1 MSMSRPGAVPKVPT
15 LPAGDEV
22 AAYSTYL
29 EAQKAVDYLSDNKFP
44 VENVT
49 IVGTDLRMVERVTGR
64 LTYGRVALA
73 GALSGAWFGFFV
85 GLLIT
90 LFAGEAGFQVMFA
103 GIALGA
109 GFGLLFS
116 VLSYAF
122 TGGRRDF
129 TSSSQIVAATYAI
142 LCGHDHASDARAL
155 LMRSPGGLGKSRG
168 AATVGVPAP
177 VTPPVSTAQM
187 PGAPGAQAV
196 GGQVPGAEPSQPA
209 AAPTRP
215 TDPRWV
221 TPSGEPRYGA
231 MRPAAGAGGA
241 GAGAGAGG
249 GAGGAA
255 PAETPSAAPAGT
267 PAAAPDA
274 PAAAADAP
282 AAAPT
287 DAPSDASQAES
298 PTPPD
303 QAASAADSQRQDE
316 SSDQD
321 DERTTRTTPRYTNPY
336 APPSDDQK

>member
-116 VLSYAF
+116 ILSYTF

-155 LMRSPGGLGKSRG
+155 LMRSPSGLGKSRG

-177 VTPPVSTAQM
+177 VAPPVSAAQL
-187 PGAPGAQAV
+187 PGAPGASGAPA
-196 GGQVPGAEPSQPA
+196 PGAEPTQPA

-231 MRPAAGAGGA
+231 MRPAAGAGA
-241 GAGAGAGG
+241 GAAA
-249 GAGGAA
+249 GAA
-255 PAETPSAAPAGT
+255 PAEAPSDAPAGT
-267 PAAAPDA
+267 PAATPDA
-274 PAAAADAP
+274 PAAAP
-282 AAAPT
+282 A
-287 DAPSDASQAES
+287 DAPSDASAQTGS

-303 QAASAADSQRQDE
+303 QAASASDARRQDE
-316 SSDQD
+316 SGDED

>member
-85 GLLIT
+85 GLLLT
-90 LFAGEAGFQVMFA
+90 LFSASSGFQVMLA

-116 VLSYAF
+116 ILSYAF

-142 LCGHDHASDARAL
+142 LCAHEHASDARAML
-155 LMRSPGGLGKSRG
+155 VQSPSGLGKARG
-168 AATVGVPAP
+168 AASVGVPA
-177 VTPPVSTAQM
+177 
-187 PGAPGAQAV
+187 
-196 GGQVPGAEPSQPA
+196 
-209 AAPTRP
+209 
-215 TDPRWV
+215 
-221 TPSGEPRYGA
+221 
-231 MRPAAGAGGA
+231 
-241 GAGAGAGG
+241 
-249 GAGGAA
+249 
-255 PAETPSAAPAGT
+255 
-267 PAAAPDA
+267 A
-274 PAAAADAP
+274 PAAP
-282 AAAPT
+282 G
-287 DAPSDASQAES
+287 
-298 PTPPD
+298 
-303 QAASAADSQRQDE
+303 
-316 SSDQD
+316 
-321 DERTTRTTPRYTNPY
+321 
-336 APPSDDQK
+336 

>member
-177 VTPPVSTAQM
+177 VTPPVSSAQM
-187 PGAPGAQAV
+187 PGAPGAPGAEAV
-196 GGQVPGAEPSQPA
+196 GGQVPGAEPA

-231 MRPAAGAGGA
+231 MRPGA
-241 GAGAGAGG
+241 GAGAA
-249 GAGGAA
+249 GAA
-255 PAETPSAAPAGT
+255 SDET
-267 PAAAPDA
+267 PAAAPAVPPAATTDA
-274 PAAAADAP
+274 PAAVPSDAPADAP
-282 AAAPT
+282 T
-287 DAPSDASQAES
+287 QTES

-303 QAASAADSQRQDE
+303 QAASASDGQRQDE
-316 SSDQD
+316 PGDD

>member
-85 GLLIT
+85 GLLLT
-90 LFAGEAGFQVMFA
+90 LFAGSSGFQVMFA

-116 VLSYAF
+116 ILSYSF

-142 LCGHDHASDARAL
+142 LCGHEHASDARAL
-155 LMRSPGGLGKSRG
+155 LVQSPGGLGKARG
-168 AATVGVPAP
+168 AASVGVPAP
-177 VTPPVSTAQM
+177 AAPAPAAPAGQ
-187 PGAPGAQAV
+187 APGVAPTA
-196 GGQVPGAEPSQPA
+196 PA
-209 AAPTRP
+209 APATPRTP
-215 TDPRWV
+215 DPRWV

-231 MRPAAGAGGA
+231 MRPGAAGAAGAGAGGA
-241 GAGAGAGG
+241 GAPTPADAPVPPSDDPSDPP
-249 GAGGAA
+249 AE
-255 PAETPSAAPAGT
+255 PAETGEPD
-267 PAAAPDA
+267 DA
-274 PAAAADAP
+274 P
-282 AAAPT
+282 T
-287 DAPSDASQAES
+287 S
-298 PTPPD
+298 
-303 QAASAADSQRQDE
+303 
-316 SSDQD
+316 
-321 DERTTRTTPRYTNPY
+321 RTTPHQGNPY
-336 APPSDDQK
+336 APPTDDQK

>member
-1 MSMSRPGAVPKVPT
+1 MTMSRPGAVPKVPT

-85 GLLIT
+85 GLLLT
-90 LFAGEAGFQVMFA
+90 LFSASSGFQVMLA

-116 VLSYAF
+116 ILSYAF

-142 LCGHDHASDARAL
+142 LCAHEHAGDARAML
-155 LMRSPGGLGKSRG
+155 VQSPSGLGKARG
-168 AATVGVPAP
+168 AASVGVPA
-177 VTPPVSTAQM
+177 TPAQPAAPTAQ
-187 PGAPGAQAV
+187 A
-196 GGQVPGAEPSQPA
+196 PA
-209 AAPTRP
+209 AAPTAPAAPRTP
-215 TDPRWV
+215 DPRWV

-231 MRPAAGAGGA
+231 MRPGA
-241 GAGAGAGG
+241 GAGAGAG
-249 GAGGAA
+249 AAA
-255 PAETPSAAPAGT
+255 PADAPVPPS
-267 PAAAPDA
+267 DA
-274 PAAAADAP
+274 PAAPGAEGAPAQPPVPPSDNPSDPPADAE
-282 AAAPT
+282 
-287 DAPSDASQAES
+287 DAPKPHQG
-298 PTPPD
+298 
-303 QAASAADSQRQDE
+303 
-316 SSDQD
+316 
-321 DERTTRTTPRYTNPY
+321 NPY

>member
-116 VLSYAF
+116 ILSYTF

-168 AATVGVPAP
+168 NATVGVPAP
-177 VTPPVSTAQM
+177 VAPPTV
-187 PGAPGAQAV
+187 
-196 GGQVPGAEPSQPA
+196 QVPGAQTPGVQAPGAEAPQPT
-209 AAPTRP
+209 APPARP

-231 MRPAAGAGGA
+231 MRPDAGAAGT
-241 GAGAGAGG
+241 
-249 GAGGAA
+249 GAA
-255 PAETPSAAPAGT
+255 PAGPPSGT
-267 PAAAPDA
+267 PAPT
-274 PAAAADAP
+274 AADAP
-282 AAAPT
+282 AAAPSDAPA
-287 DAPSDASQAES
+287 DAPSDTSAQTESQ
-298 PTPPD
+298 TPPHR
-303 QAASAADSQRQDE
+303 AASASDSQRQDE
-316 SSDQD
+316 SGDED

>member
-85 GLLIT
+85 GLLLT
-90 LFAGEAGFQVMFA
+90 LFAGSSGLQVMFA

-116 VLSYAF
+116 VLSYSF

-142 LCGHDHASDARAL
+142 LCVPEHASDARAL
-155 LMRSPGGLGKSRG
+155 LVQSPGGLGKSRG
-168 AATVGVPAP
+168 AASAGSAP
-177 VTPPVSTAQM
+177 VYGSRPP
-187 PGAPGAQAV
+187 
-196 GGQVPGAEPSQPA
+196 
-209 AAPTRP
+209 
-215 TDPRWV
+215 
-221 TPSGEPRYGA
+221 
-231 MRPAAGAGGA
+231 AGG
-241 GAGAGAGG
+241 
-249 GAGGAA
+249 
-255 PAETPSAAPAGT
+255 PP
-267 PAAAPDA
+267 A
-274 PAAAADAP
+274 PAA
-282 AAAPT
+282 
-287 DAPSDASQAES
+287 
-298 PTPPD
+298 
-303 QAASAADSQRQDE
+303 
-316 SSDQD
+316 
-321 DERTTRTTPRYTNPY
+321 
-336 APPSDDQK
+336 

>member
-1 MSMSRPGAVPKVPT
+1 MSMSRPGVVPKVPT

-22 AAYSTYL
+22 AAYATYL

-142 LCGHDHASDARAL
+142 LCVQDHAGDARAL
-155 LMRSPGGLGKSRG
+155 LIRSPGGLGKSRG
-168 AATVGVPAP
+168 TATASVPA
-177 VTPPVSTAQM
+177 SA
-187 PGAPGAQAV
+187 A
-196 GGQVPGAEPSQPA
+196 PA
-209 AAPTRP
+209 AAGGQPPAGEPAPAPPASRP
-215 TDPRWV
+215 SDPRWV

-231 MRPAAGAGGA
+231 MRPEAGSSGAGEA
-241 GAGAGAGG
+241 TAV
-249 GAGGAA
+249 
-255 PAETPSAAPAGT
+255 P
-267 PAAAPDA
+267 
-274 PAAAADAP
+274 
-282 AAAPT
+282 
-287 DAPSDASQAES
+287 PSDAPEQTDSPAQA
-298 PTPPD
+298 PVAP
-303 QAASAADSQRQDE
+303 DSQRQDE
-316 SSDQD
+316 SGDQD
-321 DERTTRTTPRYTNPY
+321 DERTTRTTPRHTNPY

>member
-116 VLSYAF
+116 ILSYTF

-155 LMRSPGGLGKSRG
+155 LMRSPSGLGKARG

-177 VTPPVSTAQM
+177 VTPPVSAAQM
-187 PGAPGAQAV
+187 PGAPGAQA
-196 GGQVPGAEPSQPA
+196 PGAESTPPA

-231 MRPAAGAGGA
+231 MRPDASAGAAGSA
-241 GAGAGAGG
+241 GASSGA
-249 GAGGAA
+249 GAA
-255 PAETPSAAPAGT
+255 PAVPSS
-267 PAAAPDA
+267 DA
-274 PAAAADAP
+274 PAPAAPTSDAP
-282 AAAPT
+282 AAAPS
-287 DAPSDASQAES
+287 DASAAAPSDASAQTGS

-303 QAASAADSQRQDE
+303 QAASTSDDQRQDGSGDE
-316 SSDQD
+316 D

>member
-73 GALSGAWFGFFV
+73 GVLSGAWFGFFV

-90 LFAGEAGFQVMFA
+90 LFAGQAGFQVMFA

-155 LMRSPGGLGKSRG
+155 LIRSPGGLGKSRG

-177 VTPPVSTAQM
+177 AAPPA
-187 PGAPGAQAV
+187 
-196 GGQVPGAEPSQPA
+196 PA
-209 AAPTRP
+209 AATAGGPAAPAAPPATRP

-221 TPSGEPRYGA
+221 TPTGEPRYGA
-231 MRPAAGAGGA
+231 MRPGSDAGV
-241 GAGAGAGG
+241 
-249 GAGGAA
+249 GAA
-255 PAETPSAAPAGT
+255 PAGPPS
-267 PAAAPDA
+267 DA
-274 PAAAADAP
+274 PA
-282 AAAPT
+282 
-287 DAPSDASQAES
+287 DAPSDAPAQTES

-303 QAASAADSQRQDE
+303 QAAAAPDSQRQDE
-316 SSDQD
+316 PGDQD
-321 DERTTRTTPRYTNPY
+321 DERTPPRHANPY

>member
-116 VLSYAF
+116 ILSYTF

-177 VTPPVSTAQM
+177 TTPPTAAGQ
-187 PGAPGAQAV
+187 PPA
-196 GGQVPGAEPSQPA
+196 GGPA
-209 AAPTRP
+209 APAAPPASRP

-221 TPSGEPRYGA
+221 TPTGEPRYGA
-231 MRPAAGAGGA
+231 MRPGSGA
-241 GAGAGAGG
+241 GAGAD
-249 GAGGAA
+249 A
-255 PAETPSAAPAGT
+255 PPAVPPS
-267 PAAAPDA
+267 DA
-274 PAAAADAP
+274 PA
-282 AAAPT
+282 
-287 DAPSDASQAES
+287 DAPSDATPQTES

-303 QAASAADSQRQDE
+303 QTSAAANGQRHDE
-316 SSDQD
+316 PVDQD
-321 DERTTRTTPRYTNPY
+321 DVPTQRTTPPHTNPY

>member
-155 LMRSPGGLGKSRG
+155 LMRSPSGLGKSRG
-168 AATVGVPAP
+168 NATVGAPAP
-177 VTPPVSTAQM
+177 MAPQAPTAQS
-187 PGAPGAQAV
+187 PGAQA
-196 GGQVPGAEPSQPA
+196 PGAEPAQPA
-209 AAPTRP
+209 RP

-231 MRPAAGAGGA
+231 MRPDAGGAGGA
-241 GAGAGAGG
+241 GAGGATPSGAGAGG
-249 GAGGAA
+249 A
-255 PAETPSAAPAGT
+255 TPSGAPSGT
-267 PAAAPDA
+267 P
-274 PAAAADAP
+274 
-282 AAAPT
+282 T
-287 DAPSDASQAES
+287 GAPSDAPTPSDQPSGTPEDQRPDTSSPDDS
-298 PTPPD
+298 PT
-303 QAASAADSQRQDE
+303 S
-316 SSDQD
+316 
-321 DERTTRTTPRYTNPY
+321 RTRYTNPY

>member
-85 GLLIT
+85 GLLLT
-90 LFAGEAGFQVMFA
+90 LFAGSSGFQVMLA

-116 VLSYAF
+116 ILSYTF

-142 LCGHDHASDARAL
+142 LCGHEHAGDARAL
-155 LMRSPGGLGKSRG
+155 LVRSPNGLGKARG
-168 AATVGVPAP
+168 AASVGVTAPMAPTTPAAP
-177 VTPPVSTAQM
+177 AAQ
-187 PGAPGAQAV
+187 APGAQS
-196 GGQVPGAEPSQPA
+196 PG
-209 AAPTRP
+209 AAPTAPAAPSTTRT

-221 TPSGEPRYGA
+221 TPTGEPRYGA
-231 MRPAAGAGGA
+231 MRPGA
-241 GAGAGAGG
+241 GAGAA
-249 GAGGAA
+249 GAA
-255 PAETPSAAPAGT
+255 GATRA
-267 PAAAPDA
+267 
-274 PAAAADAP
+274 
-282 AAAPT
+282 
-287 DAPSDASQAES
+287 DAPSDAPVAEPEPPTGAGTTPADT
-298 PTPPD
+298 PTPPPTD
-303 QAASAADSQRQDE
+303 TPAEPQAAPAPPSDTPADQRPDE
-316 SSDQD
+316 PVDPD
-321 DERTTRTTPRYTNPY
+321 DVPTQRTVPRHSNPY
-336 APPSDDQK
+336 APPTDDQG